1 MGSKFLLV
9 SPIHLCSW
17 IFSLVGLS
25 RNYFSPWTF
34 PAALDRGRRPRTAYI
49 RASIMAKTSQRAV
62 SVWGRSQTVTV
73 NRISKSVWIV
83 VGDYQGDRIEMQ
95 GSSQLSALSR
105 WQEAARGKET
115 FNRGVAYNE
124 LPAFLSA
131 VVIVQEC

>member
-1 MGSKFLLV
+1 
-9 SPIHLCSW
+9 
-17 IFSLVGLS
+17 
-25 RNYFSPWTF
+25 
-34 PAALDRGRRPRTAYI
+34 
-49 RASIMAKTSQRAV
+49 MAKTSQRAV

-115 FNRGVAYNE
+115 FNKGVA
-124 LPAFLSA
+124 
-131 VVIVQEC
+131 